1 MVLTEYDEK
10 KHISNEKQISWEE
23 GREEGREE
31 GCELKAIK
39 VATKMLK
46 EKFPLDTIIYIS
58 ELPKEKIISIAES
71 LGVSVT

>member
-10 KHISNEKQISWEE
+10 KHISNEKQISW
-23 GREEGREE
+23 EEGREE

-46 EKFPLDTIIYIS
+46 EKFPLDTIINIS

>member
-23 GREEGREE
+23 GY
-31 GCELKAIK
+31 ELKAIK

-46 EKFPLDTIIYIS
+46 EKFPLDTIINIS

>member
-23 GREEGREE
+23 G
-31 GCELKAIK
+31 CELKAIN

-46 EKFPLDTIIYIS
+46 EKFPLDTIINIS